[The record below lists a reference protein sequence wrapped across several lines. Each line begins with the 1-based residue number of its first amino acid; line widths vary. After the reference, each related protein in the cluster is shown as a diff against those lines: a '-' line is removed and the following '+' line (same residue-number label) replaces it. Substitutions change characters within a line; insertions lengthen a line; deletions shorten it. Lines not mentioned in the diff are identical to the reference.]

1 MPVDWAGRPH
11 QCPYSSLLREGL
23 ASPPVTRL
31 SRVGSY
37 PTISPLPAKVAPR
50 LGGVISVAL
59 SLGSPR
65 VVVND
70 FPALWSPD
78 FPPAGGH
85 CPPAIFRPPPA
96 GSYTLTLDFAEADTR
111 MFLLRRTFRLD
122 SDANLADEGLT
133 SANLL
138 VLGSMISIDRRCGR
152 AAELSLTS
160 VSVSI

>member
-1 MPVDWAGRPH
+1 M
-11 QCPYSSLLREGL
+11 LF
-23 ASPPVTRL
+23 
-31 SRVGSY
+31 
-37 PTISPLPAKVAPR
+37 
-50 LGGVISVAL
+50 GGVISVAL

-65 VVVND
+65 VGVTD
-70 FPALWSPD
+70 FPVLWSPD
-78 FPPAGGH
+78 FPPAH
-85 CPPAIFRPPPA
+85 DACAPAIFRPPPA